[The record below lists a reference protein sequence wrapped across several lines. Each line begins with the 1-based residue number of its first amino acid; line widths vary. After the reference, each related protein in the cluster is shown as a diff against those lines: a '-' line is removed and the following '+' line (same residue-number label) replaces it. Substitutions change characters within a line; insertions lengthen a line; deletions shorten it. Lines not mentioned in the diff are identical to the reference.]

1 MWSAR
6 ALDLQNP
13 REFSLSLTSK
23 SPVRG
28 KKMAA
33 GTSCWAASYKLGVRK
48 RLHCQLQAGVCLC
61 ARPTPLCCATCS
73 ARQHLTA
80 DCPYPRWHP
89 PMSPEQRLER
99 AGQLCGNHD
108 RSLARAPRTC
118 RLCRQILSLY
128 GCSNGN
134 TDTYCFAV
142 ICGVCVDGAFCVHG
156 SQGMLTGMRLFPL
169 PVPRNFEYRKPPS
182 RVLIYYC

>member
-1 MWSAR
+1 
-6 ALDLQNP
+6 
-13 REFSLSLTSK
+13 
-23 SPVRG
+23 
-28 KKMAA
+28 MAA